1 MSWKKILTN
10 DDKPVY
16 YKPVIIFAKNK
27 IQYKWHR
34 LSDGDNE
41 YYGSLDTDIIIP
53 GEDVTHWRELVE
65 PPK

>member
-1 MSWKKILTN
+1 MSWKKILIH

-27 IQYKWHR
+27 VCYKWHR
-34 LSDGDNE
+34 VSNGEDE
-41 YYGSLDTDIIIP
+41 YYCSQDTDAIIP
-53 GEDVTHWRELVE
+53 GEEVTHWRELVE